1 MQSSAALLGRQR
13 GPGLGYWSTGNAPD
27 AIGPLSPASSR
38 PPGSSRPD
46 SAVVKSHDEEVNLE
60 YLRNVIFQ
68 FLEHKEMRVRLLQ
81 NRVITNTEN
90 VLLCEAGFGSRVVD
104 HFTIHTTRDSQTDR
118 ESMTV
123 SLLLLCWNN

>member
-1 MQSSAALLGRQR
+1 MAKEHQARTHNQAQFEFLTVNRFSNVRYTRLCWRNCVKCSLRRHLLGRQR

-68 FLEHKEMRVRLLQ
+68 FLEHKEMRVRLLWIRLI
-81 NRVITNTEN
+81 NK
-90 VLLCEAGFGSRVVD
+90 
-104 HFTIHTTRDSQTDR
+104 H
-118 ESMTV
+118 
-123 SLLLLCWNN
+123 